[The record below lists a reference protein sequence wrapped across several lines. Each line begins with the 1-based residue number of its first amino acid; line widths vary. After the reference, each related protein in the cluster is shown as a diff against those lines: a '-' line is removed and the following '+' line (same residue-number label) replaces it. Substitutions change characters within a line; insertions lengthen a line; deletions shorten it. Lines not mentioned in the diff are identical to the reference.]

1 MIRRPPRST
10 RTDTLFPYSTLF
22 RSGGY
27 GARGRSAEE
36 QAKIAS
42 DAKAIADAG
51 AFAIVLEGVIAPLA
65 DRITAEVACP
75 IIGIGASANCDG
87 QVLVIDDMLGM
98 FERVP
103 RFVKRYGDMAS
114 EISAAV
120 QAYAG
125 EVRSRAFPGEDRP
138 EKSRVGKKVVSTC
151 KTGWAPYK

>member
-87 QVLVIDDMLGM
+87 QV
-98 FERVP
+98 R
-103 RFVKRYGDMAS
+103 S
-114 EISAAV
+114 EEHTSELQSLMRISYAV
-120 QAYAG
+120 
-125 EVRSRAFPGEDRP
+125 FCF
-138 EKSRVGKKVVSTC
+138 KK
-151 KTGWAPYK
+151 KTTKVNTNTNR